1 MTIPTS
7 VDSSGVAEKAARRLP
22 SDASSTSS
30 SCATA
35 APETIGT
42 GGTESSSKHTAPE
55 DTLHSVTRTRDGSS
69 VRADDGLS
77 VRRVALLLLA
87 CAAVPAVAF
96 AVRSPH
102 AEKRHHTRADIAFAR
117 RALLQQSD
125 VPDWVRT
132 PVPKTDSTFACPGYD
147 PDLSRFTI
155 TGEAEVIYA
164 FRTLDQIS
172 SSSEVYPSRA
182 QAVGDFKLGATP
194 AFAGCLHRALVQGL
208 HTSAPGLKIVHA
220 SARAVGAPKIGE
232 RAVAY
237 RLSATV

>member
-1 MTIPTS
+1 M
-7 VDSSGVAEKAARRLP
+7 
-22 SDASSTSS
+22 
-30 SCATA
+30 
-35 APETIGT
+35 
-42 GGTESSSKHTAPE
+42 
-55 DTLHSVTRTRDGSS
+55 
-69 VRADDGLS
+69 
-77 VRRVALLLLA
+77 
-87 CAAVPAVAF
+87 
-96 AVRSPH
+96 
-102 AEKRHHTRADIAFAR
+102 AFAR

-155 TGEAEVIYA
+155 TGEAEVIYS
-164 FRTLDQIS
+164 FRSLDQIS

-220 SARAVGAPKIGE
+220 SARAVRAPKIGE

-237 RLSATV
+237 RLSATVSEQDVQLRVYMDVLAFQRGRTQAVFVFTGVGAPLPSQLSYARVVDARLR